1 MQPRVTR
8 VLASYNLLSKSVPG
22 VVLAVLGVLLLPSGL
37 AFFPLDFGDTLA
49 DYAVTL
55 LAGLLFGRFL
65 GEGVHTAAIVTERG
79 MVWAGRIVKQSIQ
92 GLLARSKLVWQWL
105 SNTTLFR
112 HVIKFLK
119 KIRFYLIVIL
129 ITFLLP
135 LIMFCWI
142 FLNLCFLIFD
152 SDFSKVFKQLFKTA
166 LNIVENIWMWVS
178 SRYGDIQDTLKNHRL
193 LFARSLITNYTKVNN
208 LTDVGGRW
216 EYREK
221 GHPYDCFK
229 QCVKHEFGEDIS
241 SPEGASAREFEKELQ
256 RLYPLIKS
264 ELSRDD
270 RGMSDRFQ
278 TIYSFCRSMYV
289 VCGVATAVFLVVL
302 YPSLFPRAFSMPGVT
317 ACVEPL
323 YSSPLTDAVPR
334 SVRWVV
340 PSVSF
345 LAFVVFFYGTG
356 NYKRYFVSYF
366 ITDFCQQ
373 NRHRL
378 PADSQYH
385 RETDGEST
393 DNPVADGRVV
403 VPGRRFN

>member
-1 MQPRVTR
+1 METRVTR
-8 VLASYNLLSKSVPG
+8 ALASYNLLSKSVPG

-55 LAGLLFGRFL
+55 LAGLLFGLFL

-79 MVWAGRIVKQSIQ
+79 MVWAGRVVKSTIR
-92 GLLARSKLVWQWL
+92 GGFVRSKLIWVWANRRIVPGFIL
-105 SNTTLFR
+105 KTFNNLR
-112 HVIKFLK
+112 GHLLMIAVIP
-119 KIRFYLIVIL
+119 
-129 ITFLLP
+129 LLP
-135 LIMFCWI
+135 VLAVSWPVAYIVLRF
-142 FLNLCFLIFD
+142 
-152 SDFSKVFKQLFKTA
+152 SDGEMGSVLDELYSVT
-166 LNIVENIWMWVS
+166 LHVVEGTWTWVT
-178 SRYGDIQDTLKNHRL
+178 SRYGEVQDTLKSHRL
-193 LFARSLITNYTKVNN
+193 LFARSLITNYSKSNN
-208 LTDVGGRW
+208 LKDVGGRW

-229 QCVKHEFGEDIS
+229 QCVKHEFGENIS
-241 SPEGASAREFEKELQ
+241 LPEGASLQFEEELQ
-256 RLYPLIKS
+256 SLYPLIKS

-302 YPSLFPRAFSMPGVT
+302 YPSLFPRAFSIPGVT

-334 SVRWVV
+334 PVRWVV
-340 PSVSF
+340 PSVSS
-345 LAFVVFFYGTG
+345 LAFGVFFYGTG

-403 VPGRRFN
+403 VPDRRFN